1 MKKEFKEIFAGL
13 FFLLGLACL
22 VFFALSHYMDS
33 RTSQDVRRI
42 AHAHLQGM
50 LEQEANRFEAIKAI
64 RRTQM
69 DSLKAALQG
78 LEAGSDSGA
87 VKEAIARAS
96 LFQNLAN
103 CSLIEADGK
112 LSSVY
117 GAPIAKLGDPDFL
130 LSGLLAGRQIVTG
143 GWSDKEQLIIYAVPL
158 SAPLPG
164 GKRSVGILWCKPIA
178 MFQQMMQLD
187 DPNSLVT
194 YRLVRR
200 DGTYVVQSR
209 GAEKDSYYSKLL
221 AYCTPE
227 RRTIDQAVDDMK
239 SAVATGGA
247 FEANLRYV
255 NPEQGVDERR
265 SVRGAPLKDSN
276 WYLVGILPYGVLGDV
291 LEEMGASMARGAL
304 ASAAVLGAGILLV
317 FLFYLR
323 VVKGQMDEARD
334 ARLKAEEAQAAA
346 ESANRAKSEFL
357 SNMSHDIRTPMNA
370 IVGLTSIARDH
381 LGERG
386 RVDSCLRKIMISGKQ
401 LLGLINDILD
411 MSKIESGKMTLKL
424 EEISLRET
432 MESMCDIVRPQIRDK
447 DQNFDVFIS
456 SILSEHVYCDG
467 VRLNQVLLNFLSNA
481 IKFTPEGGSVD
492 IDLWQEPSMKGARF
506 VRTHFVVRDTGI
518 GMSEDFKAK
527 LFTAF
532 EREDSRRVHRTQGTG
547 LGLVIAKYIVD
558 AMEGSIEVESAQG
571 KGSRFHIA
579 VDLERIDGDG
589 SSMSLPP
596 WNILVVDD
604 SAELRRTA
612 ELSLSDLGTR
622 PQSCRSGEEAVEL
635 VQKAHAEGKGFFAA
649 LIDYKLGGG
658 MNGIATAE
666 KLREIM
672 DGDVPVILI
681 SAYDWDDIE
690 AEARRAGIGG
700 FIPKPLFKS
709 TLYRALS
716 RLKGGADA
724 AEAEDPAEEKPSLEG
739 LRVLL
744 AEDQPINAEIAVAIL
759 EEAGASVD
767 HAEDG
772 SLAVRRFHESAE
784 GWYNVVLMD
793 LRMPHMDGIEAA
805 RAIRA
810 MERADAGTVPI
821 IALTADAYAEDARRC
836 LEAGMNDH
844 MAKPIDIKLLL
855 RKLSELRRHR
865 PDASAEAKDGATSS
879 APSGQGA

>member
-1 MKKEFKEIFAGL
+1 MKKEFKKIFAGL
-13 FFLLGLACL
+13 FFLLGLACI
-22 VFFALSHYMDS
+22 VFFALSRYMDS
-33 RTSQDVRRI
+33 RTAQDVRRI
-42 AHAHLQGM
+42 AQVHLQGM
-50 LEQEANRFEAIKAI
+50 MAQEANRFEDIKAI
-64 RRTQM
+64 RRTQV
-69 DSLKAALQG
+69 DSLKAALQE
-78 LEAGSDSGA
+78 LEIKADSGT
-87 VKEAIARAS
+87 VKATIVRSAR
-96 LFQNLAN
+96 FQNLAN
-103 CSLIEADGK
+103 CSLLDADGV
-112 LSSVY
+112 LSTLY
-117 GAPIAKLGDPDFL
+117 GPPIAKLGDPTFL
-130 LSGLLAGRQIVTG
+130 LNGLLDGRQIVTG
-143 GWSDKEQLIIYAVPL
+143 GWTDSEQLIIYAAPISVPM
-158 SAPLPG
+158 PG
-164 GKRSVGILWCKPIA
+164 GKRSIGILWCKPIA

-194 YRLVRR
+194 YQLVRR

-304 ASAAVLGAGILLV
+304 ASATVLGAGILLV

-334 ARLKAEEAQAAA
+334 AREKAEEAQAAA
-346 ESANRAKSEFL
+346 EYASRTKSEFL